1 MQALI
6 IPFSDADAD
15 IKRIIN
21 RLLRLKKDFQ
31 VKEFDMLSMD
41 NDLSEKFKDPFFVEL
56 GETIDHIR
64 AIQRGEIEDDCQDAF
79 EFLAELESELE
90 SELDSELKTE
100 KNLEHAH

>member
-31 VKEFDMLSMD
+31 VKELDMLPTD
-41 NDLSEKFKDPFFVEL
+41 TNLSEKFKDPFFGEL
-56 GETIDHIR
+56 GEAIDEIR
-64 AIQRGEIEDDCQDAF
+64 AIERGEKPHGQSLDD
-79 EFLAELESELE
+79 FLNELDAELE
-90 SELDSELKTE
+90 TE
-100 KNLEHAH
+100 KNILENAH

>member
-56 GETIDHIR
+56 GEAIDEIR
-64 AIQRGEIEDDCQDAF
+64 AIQRGEKPHGRSIGD
-79 EFLAELESELE
+79 FLNEVKSELE
-90 SELDSELKTE
+90 TE
-100 KNLEHAH
+100 KNILEHAH

>member
-31 VKEFDMLSMD
+31 VKELDTLPMD
-41 NDLSEKFKDPFFVEL
+41 TDLSEKFKDPFFVEL

-64 AIQRGEIEDDCQDAF
+64 AIQRGEIEDDGQSIDD
-79 EFLAELESELE
+79 FLNEMRAELE
-90 SELDSELKTE
+90 TE
-100 KNLEHAH
+100 KKEVEHGY

>member
-15 IKRIIN
+15 IKRIIK

-31 VKEFDMLSMD
+31 VKELDTLSMD
-41 NDLSEKFKDPFFVEL
+41 TDLSEKFKDPFFVEL

-64 AIQRGEIEDDCQDAF
+64 AIQRGEKPHGRSIND
-79 EFLAELESELE
+79 FLNEVKSELE
-90 SELDSELKTE
+90 TE
-100 KNLEHAH
+100 KNILEHAH

>member
-15 IKRIIN
+15 IKRIIK

-31 VKEFDMLSMD
+31 VKEFDTLSMD
-41 NDLSEKFKDPFFVEL
+41 TDLSEKFKDPFFVEL

-64 AIQRGEIEDDCQDAF
+64 AIQRGEIEDDGQSIDD
-79 EFLAELESELE
+79 FLNEMRAELE
-90 SELDSELKTE
+90 TE
-100 KNLEHAH
+100 KKEVEHGY

>member
-15 IKRIIN
+15 IKRIIK

-31 VKEFDMLSMD
+31 VKELDTLSMD
-41 NDLSEKFKDPFFVEL
+41 TDLSEKFKHPFFVEL

-64 AIQRGEIEDDCQDAF
+64 AIQRGEIEDDGQSIDD
-79 EFLAELESELE
+79 FLNEMRAELE
-90 SELDSELKTE
+90 TE
-100 KNLEHAH
+100 KKEVEHGY